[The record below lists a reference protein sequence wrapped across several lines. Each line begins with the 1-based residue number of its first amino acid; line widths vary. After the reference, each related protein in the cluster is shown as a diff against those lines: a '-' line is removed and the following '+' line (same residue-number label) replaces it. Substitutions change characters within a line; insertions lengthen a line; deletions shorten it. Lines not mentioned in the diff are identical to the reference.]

1 MIGSRQTSTIRFPN
15 RKAPLAAALLL
26 GLALAAWIPGS
37 LPAPAAPPTSGTVS
51 TVLDGD
57 TIVLHSGERVRYL
70 GLDAPEIAHN
80 GSPGDCYGDEARQAN
95 RDLVLHQRVTLQYE
109 REAKDRHGRLLA
121 YVVLQ
126 DGRCVNSELIRTG
139 MARVFRSR
147 EGFSRFE
154 ELVALQREAL
164 SSRRGLWGAC
174 VVKPA
179 RFYVANRSSWVFHR
193 ADCPFG
199 RATGARNT
207 LHFAARWSAL
217 GEGFSPC
224 RRCKP

>member
-1 MIGSRQTSTIRFPN
+1 MIGSRQTSTNRFPI
-15 RKAPLAAALLL
+15 RKAPVAAAFLF
-26 GLALAAWIPGS
+26 GLALASWT
-37 LPAPAAPPTSGTVS
+37 PASAAPPTSGTVS

-57 TIVLHSGERVRYL
+57 TIVLLSGERVRYL
-70 GLDAPEIAHN
+70 GIDAPEIEHN
-80 GSPGDCYGDEARQAN
+80 GAPGDCYGDEARQAN

-109 REAKDRHGRLLA
+109 REATDRHGRLLA

-126 DGRCVNSELIRTG
+126 DGRCANSELIRGG
-139 MARVFRSR
+139 MAHVFRSR
-147 EGFSRFE
+147 ERFSRFE
-154 ELVALQREAL
+154 EFVALQREAL

-174 VVKPA
+174 AARPA

-193 ADCPFG
+193 ADCRFG
-199 RATGARNT
+199 RSAGSRNT
-207 LHFAARWSAL
+207 LRFATRWGAL